1 MEEKVQL
8 IVKNADDRRA
18 IVAILADNGYTV
30 SIERV
35 KIGTQAK
42 TVVVAWIKKGEEK

>member
-1 MEEKVQL
+1 MNDKIQL
-8 IVKNADDRRA
+8 IIKNAEDRRS